1 MPTVILAILPLIQ
14 SALGV
19 LGAFKGT
26 AVQAQATGY
35 VQDAMSV
42 VTALTPLV
50 QQFTSGKE
58 VTADD
63 LVATLAGM
71 HKSLDDNDA
80 LIAEKSAGQAA

>member
-19 LGAFKGT
+19 LGAFRGT
-26 AVQAQATGY
+26 AVQAQASGY
-35 VQDAMSV
+35 VQDAV
-42 VTALTPLV
+42 GVITALTPLV

-63 LVATLAGM
+63 LVAALAGM
-71 HKSLDDNDA
+71 PKAVDDLDA
-80 LIAEKSAGQAA
+80 LIAAKSV